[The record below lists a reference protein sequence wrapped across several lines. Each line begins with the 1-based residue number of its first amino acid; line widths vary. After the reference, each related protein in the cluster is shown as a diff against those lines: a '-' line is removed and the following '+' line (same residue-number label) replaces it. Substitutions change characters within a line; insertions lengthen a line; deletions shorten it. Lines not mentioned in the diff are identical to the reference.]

1 MAGTSRDISSV
12 MTNASN
18 NYNTRL
24 HWSVRIKTRIRTK
37 VTYSLFNKSESSIFR
52 KLLDFKTFFFLNKS
66 TLEGLRRY
74 YLIDGPVPIVVQ
86 NGLAP
91 FRHAFH

>member
-1 MAGTSRDISSV
+1 MINEFLSLELDDMDVVDVYFQQDGATCHIQSVQQERILNFSKTIRD
-12 MTNASN
+12 
-18 NYNTRL
+18 L
-24 HWSVRIKTRIRTK
+24 
-37 VTYSLFNKSESSIFR
+37 
-52 KLLDFKTFFFLNKS
+52 KTFFFLNKS

-74 YLIDGPVPIVVQ
+74 YLIDSPVPIVVQ